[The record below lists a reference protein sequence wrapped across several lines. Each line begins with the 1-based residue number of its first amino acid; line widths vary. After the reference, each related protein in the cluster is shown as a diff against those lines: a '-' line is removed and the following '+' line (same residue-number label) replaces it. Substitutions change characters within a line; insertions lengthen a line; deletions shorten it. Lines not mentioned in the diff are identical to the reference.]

1 MQTSESIKQ
10 ISKSL
15 VKAQSE
21 IGGAVKDKQNTFF
34 NSSYATL
41 GAVIEAAKPSLTENK
56 LCVIQNPYN
65 EANAVGIATV
75 ILHESGE
82 YIAER
87 FAMPWKKVDPTEQGK
102 LISYA
107 RRYALMSM
115 LNIPMV
121 DNDFQSKALVKGF
134 GLNYTEEEKEIFDA
148 CIENDDARSA
158 SALEQTSTERAQID
172 LYKTIDSG
180 MRHATKQKHR
190 KLVRDGEKMWRE
202 IVKDVLELVE
212 AENNHDLS
220 AYLENYQNHERKH
233 LGNLIGED
241 ISKQIYSMLN
251 D

>member
-65 EANAVGIATV
+65 EANAVGIETV

-180 MRHATKQKHR
+180 